1 MTTAITSNRAYHTYY
16 NRTDRTR
23 AARKRLVQKQKCMLL
38 FTAAVLLVLFLVFF
52 GSSLLASAKNNTAA
66 SHTAHKYYT
75 SIQLESGDSLWS
87 IAEAHA
93 SLGYRSYQE
102 YIDEVIQLNHLE
114 DDSIHAGQYLMV
126 PYFSYD

>member
-1 MTTAITSNRAYHTYY
+1 MTT
-16 NRTDRTR
+16 

-38 FTAAVLLVLFLVFF
+38 FTAAVLLALFLVFF

-87 IAEAHA
+87 IAEAYA
-93 SLGYRSYQE
+93 SLGYRNYQE